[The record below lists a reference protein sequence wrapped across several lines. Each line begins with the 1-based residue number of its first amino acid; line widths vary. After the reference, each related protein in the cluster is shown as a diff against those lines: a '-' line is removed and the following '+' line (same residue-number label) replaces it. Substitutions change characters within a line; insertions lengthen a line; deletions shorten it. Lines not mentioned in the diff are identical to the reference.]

1 MFVMSEEEKEEE
13 EENIELERKKLEE
26 MGVNSTWDLLSSG
39 EKKKKEPE
47 KKPTF
52 RGFN

>member
-1 MFVMSEEEKEEE
+1 MSEEEFDDKNEDDISMDE
-13 EENIELERKKLEE
+13 ERKKLKE
-26 MGVNSTWDLLSSG
+26 MGVDSTWDILTTG

-47 KKPTF
+47 KKKEF

>member
-1 MFVMSEEEKEEE
+1 MSEEEKEEE
-13 EENIELERKKLEE
+13 EHSIDEERKKLGEL
-26 MGVNSTWDLLSSG
+26 GVDSTWGILTTG

-47 KKPTF
+47 KKPF

>member
-1 MFVMSEEEKEEE
+1 MNE
-13 EENIELERKKLEE
+13 EENDDEKEDGLSLDEERKKLKE
-26 MGVNSTWDLLSSG
+26 MGVDSTWDILTTG

-47 KKPTF
+47 KKKEF